1 MLNRCVIMSEH
12 DSWNLRTVPVYLW
25 FEDLISSLLTDQMDN
40 PVITLI
46 VFAGKLRDGRLVK
59 IAEDLS

>member
-1 MLNRCVIMSEH
+1 MFNRCVIMSEH
-12 DSWNLRTVPVYLW
+12 DLWNLRTVPVYLW

>member
-1 MLNRCVIMSEH
+1 MKLTCS
-12 DSWNLRTVPVYLW
+12 TGVP
-25 FEDLISSLLTDQMDN
+25 LISNLLTGLIDN